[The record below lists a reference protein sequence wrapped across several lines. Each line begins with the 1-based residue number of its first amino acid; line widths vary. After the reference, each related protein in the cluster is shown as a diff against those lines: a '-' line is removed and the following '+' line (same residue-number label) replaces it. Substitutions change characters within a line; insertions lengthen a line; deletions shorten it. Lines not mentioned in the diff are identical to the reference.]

1 MWMGVPVV
9 ARLGTSMI
17 SRQSAMMLQA
27 VGMAQL
33 VARDDDEYV
42 DIAATIALDLPR
54 LRSLRGEL
62 RPAMAASPLCDAEGF
77 ADTLMQRLRGVWHD
91 WCTT

>member
-27 VGMAQL
+27 VGMKEL
-33 VARDDDEYV
+33 VAGDDDEHV
-42 DIAATIALDLPR
+42 DIAANIASDLSR
-54 LRSLRGEL
+54 LHSLRQGL
-62 RPAMAASPLCDAEGF
+62 RPAVAASPLCDAEAF
-77 ADTLMQRLRGVWHD
+77 ADALMQRLRHVWHE
-91 WCTT
+91 WCTA